1 MISNV
6 HDINVELKIQCNDGS
21 QFVEMQNFCWTAISI
36 MEIIVKIDMEMDMEI
51 DVEIPLVL

>member
-21 QFVEMQNFCWTAISI
+21 QFVEMQKFCWTAISV
-36 MEIIVKIDMEMDMEI
+36 MEIIVKIDIEMDMEI
-51 DVEIPLVL
+51 DVVL